1 MWTISML
8 KENAKA
14 ALRNFYW
21 PAFFVCLIVTLLAG
35 GGAGS
40 GSSSSSSS
48 DVGDI
53 SGYFDQYNDGS
64 SNYDDYDYDDDY
76 YDDYYEDHDESYDD
90 DLGGSFDFG
99 DDSDSSIASIFE
111 NAFPEVENISTLV
124 GAVTAFVAAIVIIAL
139 VFSLFYSILFANPL
153 RVGCNRFFLDAR
165 MGSASVGNLFSQFKS
180 GCYGSS
186 VKNMFIMQLKL
197 FLWSLFVLI
206 PVAGMVAMLINSK
219 TEDDLYTSVG
229 LMVLVFIPLMFI
241 FLIPQM
247 VKQYEYFLVPYITAE
262 NPALDTKRVF
272 EISRQTMKG
281 EKMHCFGLHLS
292 FIGWFM
298 LGGIAGAILMMFLGP
313 IFGSVASAAGMSFI
327 YPYYYATFAE
337 FYCCMRE
344 KAMATGISDS
354 LELNGIFGRAANAQP
369 FPQQDYDSQ
378 NGGYA
383 PYQSTSEN
391 VNSSGVYP
399 PVNNDTQDSGLFGE
413 NKTVSLEKP
422 EKRDDDDYQGPEI
435 Q

>member
-21 PAFFVCLIVTLLAG
+21 PAFFVCLIVTVLTG
-35 GGAGS
+35 GGTGSNTGAGS
-40 GSSSSSSS
+40 GSA

-53 SGYFDQYNDGS
+53 SGYFDQYNNDTYTDY
-64 SNYDDYDYDDDY
+64 YDDYDDYDDY
-76 YDDYYEDHDESYDD
+76 YDDYDDYDNSYYDD
-90 DLGGSFDFG
+90 FG
-99 DDSDSSIASIFE
+99 NDYDYDSGNIAGIFE
-111 NAFPEVENISTLV
+111 DAFRDTEDFTGML
-124 GAVTAFVAAIVIIAL
+124 GAVTAFVGAIVIIAL
-139 VFSLFYSILFANPL
+139 IFGLLYSILFANPL
-153 RVGCNRFFLDAR
+153 KVGCNRFFLDAR
-165 MGSASVGNLFSQFKS
+165 MGSASVGNLFSQFRN
-180 GCYGSS
+180 GCYGGS

-197 FLWSLFVLI
+197 FLWSLLVLI
-206 PVAGMVAMLINSK
+206 PVAGMAALLINYK
-219 TEDDLYTSVG
+219 TEEDLYTILG

-241 FLIPQM
+241 FLIPQI

-262 NPALDTKRVF
+262 NPSLDTKRVF
-272 EISRQTMKG
+272 EISRKTMKG

-298 LGGIAGAILMMFLGP
+298 LGGIAGAVLVMVLGP

-354 LELNGIFGRAANAQP
+354 FELNGIFGRAANAHP
-369 FPQQDYDSQ
+369 FPQQNYASQ

-391 VNSSGVYP
+391 VNASGVYP
-399 PVNNDTQDSGLFGE
+399 PVNNETQDSGLFGE
-413 NKTVSLEKP
+413 NKTISLEKP
-422 EKRDDDDYQGPEI
+422 EKHDDDDYQGPEI
-435 Q
+435 K